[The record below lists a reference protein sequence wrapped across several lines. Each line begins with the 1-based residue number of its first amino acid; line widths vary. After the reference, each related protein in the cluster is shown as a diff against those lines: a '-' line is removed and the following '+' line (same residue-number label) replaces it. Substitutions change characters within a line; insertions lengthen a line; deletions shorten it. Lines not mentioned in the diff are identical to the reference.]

1 MLKIMF
7 TKIMFKAKILG
18 ILKNLK
24 LIKKEIYYLKYK

>member
-1 MLKIMF
+1 MF
-7 TKIMFKAKILG
+7 KDKIMFKAKILG